1 MRRDM
6 RDEFRKDAA
15 IDEAIH
21 GKRRCSVVMAKTL
34 QNARRWKLRPILYG
48 RPEERASRVSQVK
61 LSLVKSQKGP
71 KDLEGGGGSS
81 LLVARALASTS

>member
-1 MRRDM
+1 
-6 RDEFRKDAA
+6 
-15 IDEAIH
+15 
-21 GKRRCSVVMAKTL
+21 MAKTQ
-34 QNARRWKLRPILYG
+34 QNATSMESPAYFVYG
-48 RPEERASRVSQVK
+48 RPEERASRVSKVK